1 MLQLLLG
8 GLAPLVWRGGLQ
20 ACLHTCIHTYTCTQA
35 CIQAYIQTH
44 MQAICIHAYMHT
56 YMHTYTYTTYTYACL
71 HACRSNDAILVDS
84 DDESC
89 RATVHDPP
97 SPPPAN
103 PFASSPVSAVFSPLA
118 LSPSS
123 SVVFSPVPPS
133 SQIFSP
139 TPSVVAEFVA
149 PPPLPGSWMPPPLPP
164 PLAVVEPQQPP
175 HPLQLVDGDE
185 GIGPMRW
192 PVNKAATLGPMGE
205 DPFHVARWQGTHLPK
220 LEVAS
225 SSGQW
230 RQVFP

>member
-1 MLQLLLG
+1 MQLQIH
-8 GLAPLVWRGGLQ
+8 APMYALPIHVPI
-20 ACLHTCIHTYTCTQA
+20 CTCIHA
-35 CIQAYIQTH
+35 RPAV
-44 MQAICIHAYMHT
+44 
-56 YMHTYTYTTYTYACL
+56 
-71 HACRSNDAILVDS
+71 SEAILIEDDAESVHTAVD
-84 DDESC
+84 
-89 RATVHDPP
+89 PL
-97 SPPPAN
+97 SPAPA
-103 PFASSPVSAVFSPLA
+103 PASPPVSAVFSPLA